1 MREYF
6 GELATFLDGEL
17 TGDEVYTA
25 GYRAEDSDFVRFN
38 QSGVR
43 QAGSVSQRSL
53 SLDLIEGRRHA
64 TGSLTLAGQA
74 AIDRERLRALVRDLR
89 AKREHVPDDP
99 LLLYATDPQ
108 STVHA
113 AEDRLPDSHEVVEQV
128 LSQGTGRDLVGVFA
142 SGGTH
147 RGFANSLG
155 QHNWDSRYSFNLD
168 WSFYSQGDKAAK
180 ASYAGFDWS
189 ADDFQE
195 RAQGAAEQLSVLAQ
209 PARTIP
215 PGGYRVYLAPA
226 ALLEIV
232 GMLSWGGFGLRAHR
246 TKTTPLLRMIEEGAT
261 LDASVTIAENIEDGI
276 APGFQEAG
284 FLRPPRVNL
293 IVDGAYEDT
302 LVSPRSSLEYG
313 VPTNGASAAESPV
326 SIELAAGRVPRSAVL
341 AELGTGIFIS
351 NLWYLNYS
359 DRSRCR
365 TTGMTRFATFW
376 VENGVI
382 QAPLN
387 VMRFDETV
395 FRMLG
400 ENLSGL
406 TRERELLLDS
416 GTYGGRSTSSANLPG
431 ALVDDFVLT
440 L

>member
-6 GELATFLDGEL
+6 QEQAAFLDGEL
-17 TGDEVYTA
+17 RGSEVYTA
-25 GYRAEDSDFVRFN
+25 GYRAEDSDFARIN

-43 QAGSVSQRSL
+43 QAGSVSQQSL

-64 TGSLTLAGQA
+64 MGSLSLTGRNG
-74 AIDRERLRALVRDLR
+74 IDRERLRALVRDLR
-89 AKREHVPDDP
+89 AKREHVPEDP
-99 LLLYATDPQ
+99 LLLYASEPQ
-108 STVHA
+108 STSHV
-113 AEDRLPDSHEVVEQV
+113 AEDRLPDSHEVLEQV
-128 LSQGTGRDLVGVFA
+128 IRQGAGRDLVGVFA

-155 QHNWDSRYSFNLD
+155 QRNWDSRYSFNLD

-189 ADDFQE
+189 ADEFQE
-195 RAQGAAEQLSVLAQ
+195 RAEGAAEQLRTLAQ

-215 PGGYRVYLAPA
+215 PGCYRVYLAPA

-261 LDASVTIAENIEDGI
+261 LHASVAMIENIEDGI

-293 IVDGAYEDT
+293 IVDGVYEDT

-313 VPTNGASAAESPV
+313 VPTNGASGAESPV
-326 SIELAAGRVPRSAVL
+326 SIELAAGRMPREQVL

-376 VENGVI
+376 VENGRI

-400 ENLSGL
+400 ENLLGL

-416 GTYGGRSTSSANLPG
+416 GTYGNRSTASARLPG
-431 ALVDDFVLT
+431 ALVEDFVLT

>member
-1 MREYF
+1 M
-6 GELATFLDGEL
+6 
-17 TGDEVYTA
+17 
-25 GYRAEDSDFVRFN
+25 
-38 QSGVR
+38 
-43 QAGSVSQRSL
+43 
-53 SLDLIEGRRHA
+53 
-64 TGSLTLAGQA
+64 
-74 AIDRERLRALVRDLR
+74 
-89 AKREHVPDDP
+89 
-99 LLLYATDPQ
+99 
-108 STVHA
+108 
-113 AEDRLPDSHEVVEQV
+113 
-128 LSQGTGRDLVGVFA
+128 
-142 SGGTH
+142 
-147 RGFANSLG
+147 
-155 QHNWDSRYSFNLD
+155 
-168 WSFYSQGDKAAK
+168 
-180 ASYAGFDWS
+180 
-189 ADDFQE
+189 
-195 RAQGAAEQLSVLAQ
+195 
-209 PARTIP
+209 
-215 PGGYRVYLAPA
+215 YLAPA

-326 SIELAAGRVPRSAVL
+326 SFELAAGRVPRSAVL

-376 VENGVI
+376 VEHGVI